1 MIYVRECFSML
12 SFRSFM
18 VSCLVFKSL
27 SHFECTFVYGM
38 RVCSGFIDLPVSKG
52 NLNDRWS
59 NKSYVSS
66 FEKNSFEKNF
76 MELIDIVRRS

>member
-1 MIYVRECFSML
+1 MF
-12 SFRSFM
+12 SFRGFT

-27 SHFECTFVYGM
+27 SHFKCIFAYGM

-52 NLNDRWS
+52 NLWS
-59 NKSYVSS
+59 NKSYVSIC
-66 FEKNSFEKNF
+66 EKNSFEKNF